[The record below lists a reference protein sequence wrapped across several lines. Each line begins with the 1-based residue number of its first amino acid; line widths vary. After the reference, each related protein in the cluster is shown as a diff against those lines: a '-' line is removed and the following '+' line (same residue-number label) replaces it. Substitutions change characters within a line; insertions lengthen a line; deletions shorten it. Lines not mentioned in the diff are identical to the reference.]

1 MGSTGDMGME
11 GGRLQMVFCCS
22 DRKEPK
28 GLGMEEQRVKK
39 VHLYTTQ
46 SSVVVTFCEILRFFS
61 QFIQSTDQICILSI
75 YLSLLIIY
83 HSLDK
88 GCLNTTLLIR

>member
-1 MGSTGDMGME
+1 
-11 GGRLQMVFCCS
+11 MVFCCS

-46 SSVVVTFCEILRFFS
+46 SSVVVTFCEILRFFLNL
-61 QFIQSTDQICILSI
+61 F
-75 YLSLLIIY
+75 SLLIKY
-83 HSLDK
+83 AYLVFTYPCSLSIILWIKDV
-88 GCLNTTLLIR
+88 